1 MSTISDVKERIDIV
15 ALVSEYTQ
23 LTKAGKNYNGL
34 CPFHAEK
41 HASFFVFPD
50 RQTWRCFGACGEGG
64 DVFSFV
70 MKKEGVDFKEALG
83 MLAQRAGI
91 QIEKKSA
98 PDMARDEAKERLLA
112 AAEAAAEYYHNL
124 LVNSEAGARA
134 RDYLAHRNIVGETIS
149 DFRLGYS
156 PPGWT
161 ALKDF
166 LSSRGYA
173 ELELVEAGLL
183 VQREDGS
190 SYDRFRDRVMFPI
203 CDTQGKV
210 VGFGARAFGD
220 LQPKYVNSPQT
231 RIFDKSSVLYSIHR
245 ARVAARRANRI
256 ILVEGYTDV
265 LQAHQH
271 GWENVVAPMGTS
283 LTERQASALSHIT
296 KNVYLA
302 LDADEAGRAAA
313 MKTIRETTGKF
324 RDAFGQRTVPEMG
337 SRGKPASRSILDA
350 DIRVIVLPT
359 GKDPDEIIVESPELW
374 AQLVEKATP
383 YVDFYVD
390 TLVRSVDTATARGK
404 RELIALCEPVI
415 AELEDPM
422 ERSRFYS
429 RLSRA
434 LEIPER
440 SLMAELSEIERRRR
454 PSRAA
459 GEAGQG
465 QRTRRVGTSATEEYC
480 LCLLLTNPQLR
491 PFADGL
497 TAEHFEATENR
508 HVYEAWCSTED
519 LDGLRGQLDASLRE
533 HLDYLLSE
541 PFPAGIPT
549 DEETQSLTLRDCI
562 LLLQE
567 RLSKR
572 LHFAMETT
580 LNRERQEEGVEAEL
594 AALDQTGIQSTRELH
609 EIFLRQGRKGPTRRG

>member
-15 ALVSEYTQ
+15 ALVSEYAQ
-23 LTKAGKNYNGL
+23 LTKAGKNFKGL

-64 DVFSFV
+64 DAFSFV
-70 MKKEGVDFKEALG
+70 MKKEGVAFNEALR
-83 MLAQRAGI
+83 MLAQRAGV
-91 QIEKKSA
+91 QIEEK
-98 PDMARDEAKERLLA
+98 PARDAALDEAKERLLA
-112 AAEAAAEYYHNL
+112 ATDAAAEYYHSL
-124 LVNSEAGARA
+124 LIKSEAGARA
-134 RDYLAHRNIVGETIS
+134 RDYLAGRNIAGETIS
-149 DFRLGYS
+149 SFRLGYS
-156 PPGWT
+156 PAGWT
-161 ALKDF
+161 SLKDL

-210 VGFGARAFGD
+210 IGFGARAFGD

-231 RIFDKSSVLYSIHR
+231 GIFDKSSVLYGIHR
-245 ARVAARRANRI
+245 ARVPARRANRI

-283 LTERQASALSHIT
+283 LTEHQAAALLRIS
-296 KNVYLA
+296 KNIYLA
-302 LDADEAGRAAA
+302 LDADAAGQAAA
-313 MKTIRETTGKF
+313 MKTIRDNTRIF
-324 RDAFGQRTVPEMG
+324 RDAFGQRGVLEMG
-337 SRGKPASRSILDA
+337 PKGSPAFRSVLDA
-350 DIRVIVLPT
+350 DIRVIALPA
-359 GKDPDEIIVESPELW
+359 GQDPDEIIAEAPEVW
-374 AQLVEKATP
+374 AQLVEKAIP

-390 TLVRSVDTATARGK
+390 ALVRSVDTATARGK
-404 RELIALCEPVI
+404 RELIGLCEPVI
-415 AELEDPM
+415 AELEDSM

-434 LEIPER
+434 LEIPESDLR
-440 SLMAELSEIERRRR
+440 AELSKSERRRHPGHAAVEPKQRQR
-454 PSRAA
+454 P
-459 GEAGQG
+459 
-465 QRTRRVGTSATEEYC
+465 RRIGASATEEYC
-480 LCLLLTNPQLR
+480 LCLLLTSPELR

-519 LDGLRGQLDASLRE
+519 LNELRAKLDTSLAE

-541 PFPAGIPT
+541 PFPPGIPA
-549 DEETQSLTLRDCI
+549 DEQARRLALSDCI

-567 RLSKR
+567 RFSKR

-580 LNRERQEEGVEAEL
+580 LNRERQEEGVGAEL
-594 AALDQTGIQSTRELH
+594 ATLEKAGIQSTQELH
-609 EIFLRQGRKGPTRRG
+609 EIFLRQGSRGRTKRG